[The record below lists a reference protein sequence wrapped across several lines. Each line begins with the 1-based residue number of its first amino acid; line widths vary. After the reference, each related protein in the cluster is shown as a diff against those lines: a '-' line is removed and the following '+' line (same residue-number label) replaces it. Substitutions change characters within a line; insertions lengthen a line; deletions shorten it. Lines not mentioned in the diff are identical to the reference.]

1 MDIEN
6 YLKPLTN
13 NERAVL
19 LTAARVRGGMHYIE
33 RTQSISDDLSRYGRK
48 VTKVP
53 AAQVDKAVESLL
65 AKGYITLEP
74 KRGNYIFRERLW
86 QRWRYAHNGSM
97 ATMISVFR
105 KKMAGGLPAVDWVDI
120 AIVTPV
126 EDVKSAVDKYR
137 HDAEMETLRERL
149 VLADRVALRQK
160 ELENK
165 MLRMCERYVAQFGG
179 AAVTGK
185 SPFRE
190 QSDPDLTHYMPYE
203 CDEIIREMSST
214 AKEMERWTFTRRDI
228 ERNAKRAAEELEGM
242 MEKMGKVLA

>member
-19 LTAARVRGGMHYIE
+19 LTAARVRGSMNYIE
-33 RTQSISDDLSRYGRK
+33 RTQSISDDLVRYGRK
-48 VTKVP
+48 TTKVP

-74 KRGNYIFRERLW
+74 KRGNYTFRERLW

-105 KKMAGGLPAVDWVDI
+105 KKMAGGLAAVDWVDI

-126 EDVKSAVDKYR
+126 HDVASAVEKHR
-137 HDAEMETLRERL
+137 RNEEMETLRERL
-149 VLADRVALRQK
+149 VQADRVALRQK

-165 MLRMCERYVAQFGG
+165 MLRMCERYVAQFSSE
-179 AAVTGK
+179 

-228 ERNAKRAAEELEGM
+228 ERNAKRAAEEMESM

>member
-19 LTAARVRGGMHYIE
+19 LTAARVRGSMNYIE
-33 RTQSISDDLSRYGRK
+33 RTQSISDDLGRYGRK

-53 AAQVDKAVESLL
+53 AVQVDKAVESLL

-74 KRGNYIFRERLW
+74 KRGNYIFRDRLW
-86 QRWRYAHNGSM
+86 QRRHAHNGSA

-105 KKMAGGLPAVDWVDI
+105 KKMAGGLAAVDWVDI

-149 VLADRVALRQK
+149 VQADRVALRQK

-165 MLRMCERYVAQFGG
+165 MLRMCERYVAQFGNE
-179 AAVTGK
+179 